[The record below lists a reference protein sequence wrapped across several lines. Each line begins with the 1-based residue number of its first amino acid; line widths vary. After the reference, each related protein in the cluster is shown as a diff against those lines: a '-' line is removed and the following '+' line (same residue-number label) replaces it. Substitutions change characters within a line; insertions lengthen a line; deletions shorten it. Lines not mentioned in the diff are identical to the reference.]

1 MKALFIIFFMGL
13 SFTAFANNGNNG
25 NNTTPNPTENSTTV
39 THTDKENKA
48 EKTSK
53 ASAVRTEDS
62 TPVKTVSKKGTT
74 RVCTTGTEAPGYGIG
89 SFFVEFVH
97 NSNKKLARMFLD
109 D

>member
-25 NNTTPNPTENSTTV
+25 SNTTPNPTENNTTV
-39 THTDKENKA
+39 SHTNKETKTEKA
-48 EKTSK
+48 TK
-53 ASAVRTEDS
+53 AAAIKTED
-62 TPVKTVSKKGTT
+62 TTIVRTVSKKESA
-74 RVCTTGTEAPGYGIG
+74 RVCTTGSEAPGYGIG

-97 NSNKKLARMFLD
+97 KSNIKLAKMFLD